1 MTGLRVAYL
10 SGKYVPEVYQ
20 NARGAAASGAHFE
33 DDVDALRACAD
44 EKSVTDLFLSYPSIN
59 VKILN
64 WTHTS

>member
-1 MTGLRVAYL
+1 MAYL

-59 VKILN
+59 VN
-64 WTHTS
+64 TS